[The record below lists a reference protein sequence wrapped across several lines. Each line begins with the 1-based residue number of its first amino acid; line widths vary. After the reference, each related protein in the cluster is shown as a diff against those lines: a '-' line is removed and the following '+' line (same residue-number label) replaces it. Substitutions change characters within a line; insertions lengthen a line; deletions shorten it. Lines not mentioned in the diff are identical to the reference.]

1 MVDLRI
7 VMIGLYVDDLI
18 IVGHDM
24 SDTSEVKDL
33 LSARFAMKDL
43 GPLRYFLGVD
53 IIQTENGIALSQ
65 KQYVMDVVRVWYY

>member
-24 SDTSEVKDL
+24 SDINEVKYF

-43 GPLRYFLGVD
+43 GPLRYFLGVQ
-53 IIQTENGIALSQ
+53 IIQTEICQGLRLVDWLLGSS
-65 KQYVMDVVRVWYY
+65 